1 MTEEDF
7 ATVRHACDEY
17 RAIRHYLSKDFYN
30 HGSIVFDATSWVIW
44 QFHDPSEGRG
54 VILAFRRSQ
63 SPFERAE
70 ITLKGLAPQPLHYIC
85 HDDGTEFDAFSTIM
99 LDLPEKRSSLV
110 LEYGP
115 PSFTATPSGPSHAN
129 VC

>member
-1 MTEEDF
+1 
-7 ATVRHACDEY
+7 
-17 RAIRHYLSKDFYN
+17 
-30 HGSIVFDATSWVIW
+30 
-44 QFHDPSEGRG
+44 RG

-85 HDDGTEFDAFSTIM
+85 HDDGSEFEAFSTIM
-99 LDLPEKRSSLV
+99 LDLPEKRSSLL

-115 PSFTATPSGPSHAN
+115 PSFCDTPTKSSSAN
-129 VC
+129 IC